1 MMPDEPEPQAPPEP
15 KTCANCQLAP
25 AGPGGILCPPCKDA
39 IAALTVADWYPDV
52 AS

>member
-15 KTCANCQLAP
+15 KTCAKCQEAEV
-25 AGPGGILCPPCKDA
+25 GPGGILCASCRQ
-39 IAALTVADWYPDV
+39 ALANRTVTDWYPEV